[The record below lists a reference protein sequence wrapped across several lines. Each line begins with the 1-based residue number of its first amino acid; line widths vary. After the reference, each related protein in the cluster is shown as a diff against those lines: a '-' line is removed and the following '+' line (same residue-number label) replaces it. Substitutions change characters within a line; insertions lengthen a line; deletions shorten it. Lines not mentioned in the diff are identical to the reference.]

1 MIRYDSM
8 PEIIINLNPGFYLFE
23 SESGTGKTYLY
34 NETTKLAAAG
44 LPVLG
49 YTYQDYLKHVDL
61 QKLVTERKI
70 ELLVVDRFDQYMH
83 DSQIVAAIKSVVD
96 KAVVLVDVKS
106 SQFPQIAIPRTVS
119 LRLTSNSIEVGL

>member
-8 PEIIINLNPGFYLFE
+8 PEIIINLNPGFYLLE

-34 NETTKLAAAG
+34 NEMTKLAAAG

-70 ELLVVDRFDQYMH
+70 DLLVIDRFDQYMH
-83 DSQIVAAIKSVVD
+83 DNQIVAAIKSVVD

-106 SQFPQIAIPRTVS
+106 SQFPQIATPRTVS